1 MTNAIVECGIII
13 PANIGC
19 WAEYQC
25 NKGYHIQ
32 LNIQDIISYY
42 VQLLDEHFSIHL
54 SLFIY
59 ELTISIYVNG
69 NIMSTFV
76 CVNL

>member
-25 NKGYHIQ
+25 NKGYNIQ

-42 VQLLDEHFSIHL
+42 VQLLDELLDS
-54 SLFIY
+54 SKFIY
-59 ELTISIYVNG
+59 LWTYYIDL
-69 NIMSTFV
+69 
-76 CVNL
+76 CKC

>member
-42 VQLLDEHFSIHL
+42 VQLLDELLDSSKFTYLWTYYIDL
-54 SLFIY
+54 
-59 ELTISIYVNG
+59 
-69 NIMSTFV
+69 
-76 CVNL
+76 CKW